1 MRRLLKKVE
10 AISRLSLILLMLGC
24 IVFGAA
30 LSYVWVM
37 GIFYNVPLETVD
49 LCITDVNF
57 PAEDARRFNVTVLN
71 PSYSISDAE
80 ITGIG
85 FTVEDSEKF
94 YEVSEVDPSLPFTL
108 ERGHSQTFICDKN
121 WGDFAGKTITVH
133 VIVNNA
139 SGPNFAYKTSPVRL
153 TVSPYFRAEE
163 TVERFNLTVTNSVDS
178 VINLTVSE
186 ILVGGL
192 VVEKETVSPEIPYVL
207 APGENVT
214 FVCDWKWAKLG
225 GDYVNVTVNTEEG
238 YKARAT
244 THMLKVAYLEI
255 KQVEFDETD
264 TSGFYLTVENL
275 NASTAL
281 ANLVGVEITLDDG
294 KTVKINETVP
304 GLEFLPPLQ
313 PNGTTDPPIKC
324 LWDWTN
330 YRNRAVNVTVYTKQG
345 FTVPPKSAVTPP
357 GVILRIE
364 EAEFNLTDTNHFNLT
379 VKNLETSLQNVDL
392 DKIEVQV
399 GGDTETVWDGTVPLN
414 IGDSYNFS
422 DVEWNWTESAG
433 KTATITVYTAEGFN
447 VSYSVELPCVK
458 LEVVDVVFANFSGL
472 DYFNITVRNDAISL
486 RNVTL
491 WEITLITADN
501 KSVSITNVNIQLSPN
516 GTELAIGSEITV
528 SCTSDWK
535 WSSHIGET
543 ITIRVLTREGYEA
556 TLSLTVEPS

>member
-1 MRRLLKKVE
+1 MRKLLKKVE
-10 AISRLSLILLMLGC
+10 AISRLSLVLLMLGC

-37 GIFYNVPLETVD
+37 GIFYNIPLETVD

-57 PAEDARRFNVTVLN
+57 PADDATRFNVTVLN

-85 FTVEDSEKF
+85 FTVEDGEKF
-94 YEVSEVDPSLPFTL
+94 YEVSDVDPSLPFTL

-133 VIVNNA
+133 VIVNDA
-139 SGPNFAYKTSPVRL
+139 SGPNYAYKTSPVRL
-153 TVSPYFRAEE
+153 TVLPYFRAEE

-192 VVEKETVSPEIPYVL
+192 VVEKETISPEIPYVL

-214 FVCDWKWAKLG
+214 FTCDWNWAKLG
-225 GDYVNVTVNTEEG
+225 GDYVNVTVSTEEG

-255 KQVEFDETD
+255 KQIEFNETD

-275 NASTAL
+275 NVSTAL
-281 ANLVGVEITLDDG
+281 ANLVGVEITLESG

-304 GLEFLPPLQ
+304 GLEFLPLIA
-313 PNGTTDPPIKC
+313 PNGTSPSVKC
-324 LWDWTN
+324 SWDWTH
-330 YRNRAVNVTVYTKQG
+330 YRNRAINVTVYTKQG
-345 FTVPPKSAVTPP
+345 FDVRPKSAVTPP
-357 GVILRIE
+357 EVILRIE
-364 EAEFNLTDTNHFNLT
+364 RVEFNLTDTNHFNLT
-379 VKNLETSLQNVDL
+379 VKNLETSLQNVDI
-392 DKIEVQV
+392 DKLEVQV
-399 GGDTETVWDGTVPLN
+399 GGNTETVWDGTVPLN
-414 IGDSYNFS
+414 KGDSYTFY
-422 DVEWNWTESAG
+422 DVEWNWTKFAG
-433 KTATITVYTAEGFN
+433 KTTTVTVYTAEGFN

-458 LEVVDVVFANFSGL
+458 LEILDVVFANFSGL
-472 DYFNITVRNDAISL
+472 DYFNITVRNDALSL

-491 WEITLITADN
+491 WEITLITADH
-501 KSVSITNVNIQLSPN
+501 KLISITNVNIQLSPN
-516 GTELAIGSEITV
+516 GTELAIGSEIIV

-535 WSSHIGET
+535 WSSHVGET
-543 ITIRVLTREGYEA
+543 ITVQVVTREGYEA
-556 TLSLTVEPS
+556 TREVTVAA

>member
-1 MRRLLKKVE
+1 M
-10 AISRLSLILLMLGC
+10 
-24 IVFGAA
+24 
-30 LSYVWVM
+30 
-37 GIFYNVPLETVD
+37 
-49 LCITDVNF
+49 
-57 PAEDARRFNVTVLN
+57 
-71 PSYSISDAE
+71 
-80 ITGIG
+80 
-85 FTVEDSEKF
+85 
-94 YEVSEVDPSLPFTL
+94 
-108 ERGHSQTFICDKN
+108 
-121 WGDFAGKTITVH
+121 
-133 VIVNNA
+133 
-139 SGPNFAYKTSPVRL
+139 
-153 TVSPYFRAEE
+153 
-163 TVERFNLTVTNSVDS
+163 
-178 VINLTVSE
+178 
-186 ILVGGL
+186 
-192 VVEKETVSPEIPYVL
+192 
-207 APGENVT
+207 
-214 FVCDWKWAKLG
+214 
-225 GDYVNVTVNTEEG
+225 
-238 YKARAT
+238 
-244 THMLKVAYLEI
+244 
-255 KQVEFDETD
+255 
-264 TSGFYLTVENL
+264 
-275 NASTAL
+275 
-281 ANLVGVEITLDDG
+281 
-294 KTVKINETVP
+294 
-304 GLEFLPPLQ
+304 
-313 PNGTTDPPIKC
+313 
-324 LWDWTN
+324 
-330 YRNRAVNVTVYTKQG
+330 
-345 FTVPPKSAVTPP
+345 
-357 GVILRIE
+357 RIE

-392 DKIEVQV
+392 DRIEVQV